1 MRAAEAELEQPT
13 EHVFS
18 LGGFLVRWAGCVF
31 LVFASYNPTGYSYYH
46 WIIGGGDAQLPMKV
60 ASGLALGTAY
70 LAAVRIARVALGN
83 SGFITGLVAATLVS
97 IAMLSLVSPG
107 TRFAEVVRYLHLVS
121 VGTTLA
127 VGVSWSHIKH
137 RVTGQWTTRIL
148 S

>member
-1 MRAAEAELEQPT
+1 MRAAAENEQPT
-13 EHVFS
+13 EHFIT

-31 LVFASYNPTGYSYYH
+31 VVFATFNPTGYSYYH
-46 WIIGGGDAQLPMKV
+46 WIVGTGDAQLALKV
-60 ASGLALGTAY
+60 AAGLALGTAY
-70 LAAVRIARVALGN
+70 LAAVRIARVALGS

-107 TRFAEVVRYLHLVS
+107 TRFAEVVHYLHLVS

-137 RVTGQWTTRIL
+137 RVTGQATMRIL